1 MATSEPI
8 CVLARLL
15 IAAATLAAHV
25 AAAQTLRSD
34 EVLSSIS
41 VQVLSA
47 PHPVVGSDGRTHL
60 AYELFIVNPGHV
72 FVQLDA
78 VEALDQDRHSLSR
91 LAGKTLAAMT
101 TMYAGKDA
109 VLPPGGSA
117 AVFMD
122 VAVAADTPLPARLAA
137 RISISRQAAG
147 ANGSPAPWPADAPVP
162 AQISF
167 VGAETALASPATLV
181 APPLRGDGWVA
192 INGCCDS
199 VTSHRGAIMAVNGRL
214 RVPERFAIDWV
225 QLGTDRRVVAG
236 DPGSLSSYRYY
247 GTPVHAA
254 AAGVVVNRF
263 DGAEEQSP
271 GADAKG
277 ITPETIGGNMLVVDI
292 GGGAYAFYA
301 HLQKGSLRVERGDR
315 VIAGQVIALLGNTG
329 NSTAPHLHFQLM
341 DGPSPLD
348 ADSLP
353 FTFTQF
359 RSQGVLGP
367 GSDALLEGGAPA
379 RIDAAVP
386 AGDHAKQMPLNE
398 EVVDFP

>member
-1 MATSEPI
+1 MG
-8 CVLARLL
+8 VLAKLT
-15 IAAATLAAHV
+15 IAATTFAAATFAARD

-41 VQVLSA
+41 VHVLSA
-47 PHPVVGSDGRTHL
+47 PHPVAGSDARTHL
-60 AYELFIVNPGHV
+60 AYELLIVNPSHV
-72 FVQLDA
+72 FVQVET

-91 LAGKTLAAMT
+91 LTGKPLTAMT
-101 TMYAGKDA
+101 TLYSGKDTM
-109 VLPPGGSA
+109 LPPGGSA

-122 VAVAADTPLPARLAA
+122 VAVAADAPLPARVVA
-137 RISISRQAAG
+137 RITIKRQAAG
-147 ANGSPAPWPADAPVP
+147 ADGRPAPWPADAPVP

-167 VGAETALASPATLV
+167 DGAETVLAPPATVV

-192 INGCCDS
+192 INGCCDTL
-199 VTSHRGAIMAVNGRL
+199 TSHRGAIMAVNGQL

-225 QLGTDRRVVAG
+225 QLGTDRRVVTG
-236 DPGSLSSYRYY
+236 DAGSLSSYRYY
-247 GTPVHAA
+247 GSPVHAA

-263 DGAEEQSP
+263 DGAEEQVP

-301 HLQKGSLRVERGDR
+301 HLQKGSLRVELGDR
-315 VIAGQVIALLGNTG
+315 VTAGQAIALLGNTG

-353 FTFTQF
+353 FTLTQF
-359 RSQGVLGP
+359 HSQGVLGP
-367 GSDALLEGGAPA
+367 GSEALLEGGAPA
-379 RIDAAVP
+379 RIDAAAP
-386 AGDHAKQMPLNE
+386 ASEHAKQMPLNN
-398 EVVDFP
+398 EVVDFR